1 MDENKGSTV
10 MVVETQTV
18 LPSFLDD
25 KLDLKK
31 VARDISKAS
40 SKAVEVLLKL
50 LESKDEKVRLTAAT
64 KLVEFQVQIA
74 KEVSNDQLQR
84 LVAEIKLVRGAG
96 RTKNLVPLQ
105 DGGKRENTTPVI
117 DFSRVLEIE

>member
-10 MVVETQTV
+10 MVVETQTA

>member
-10 MVVETQTV
+10 MVVETQTA

-84 LVAEIKLVRGAG
+84 LIAEIKLVRGAG
-96 RTKNLVPLQ
+96 RKTSLVPLQ
-105 DGGKRENTTPVI
+105 DGGKRENTTPMV
-117 DFSRVLEIE
+117 DFSRVRAIE

>member
-10 MVVETQTV
+10 MVVETQTA

-31 VARDISKAS
+31 MARDISKAS